1 MHDDLKIRKLS
12 MADQVCDRIRT
23 LLLDGTWPVGT
34 KLPAEAQLADRFG
47 VNRLTVRIALQK
59 FNALGILETRD
70 GEGTFV
76 RTFAFDDLMNA
87 VSDFYV
93 SDALLERVGE
103 FRRVVET
110 ACADLTIAR
119 GEEADLSALTDAC
132 RGFEESVAAYR
143 PGMSGAERE
152 RLLEHTVDRSLDVH
166 LAICRLSGN
175 PLFAMSFEIAKS
187 AVRKHMVDHARHRL
201 DDLDENG
208 RNVWVAAHWALCR
221 AIEQKDP
228 KAFRTHLE
236 ALLSGESPSADAAR
250 NI

>member
-1 MHDDLKIRKLS
+1 
-12 MADQVCDRIRT
+12 
-23 LLLDGTWPVGT
+23 
-34 KLPAEAQLADRFG
+34 
-47 VNRLTVRIALQK
+47 
-59 FNALGILETRD
+59 
-70 GEGTFV
+70 
-76 RTFAFDDLMNA
+76 
-87 VSDFYV
+87 
-93 SDALLERVGE
+93 
-103 FRRVVET
+103 
-110 ACADLTIAR
+110 
-119 GEEADLSALTDAC
+119 
-132 RGFEESVAAYR
+132 
-143 PGMSGAERE
+143 MSGAERE